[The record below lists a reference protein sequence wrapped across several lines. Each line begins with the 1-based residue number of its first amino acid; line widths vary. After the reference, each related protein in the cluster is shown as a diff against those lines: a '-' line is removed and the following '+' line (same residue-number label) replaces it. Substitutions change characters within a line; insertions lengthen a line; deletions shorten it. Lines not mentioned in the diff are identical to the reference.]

1 MAISG
6 IIKLIFK
13 SMPNK
18 KCPKCKSKN
27 NKKSGPFA
35 KIKKEGEPAYKGSS
49 PVYYHCWNCEN
60 DWEELE

>member
-1 MAISG
+1 
-6 IIKLIFK
+6 
-13 SMPNK
+13 MPNK